1 MTNLQALYLV
11 LKNVDLNDV
20 ILDNF
25 LNQDESEY
33 EVDGKLYMILDIDGV
48 KELYKE
54 QIQERVNASKNIL
67 ISMGY
72 QDIESCIYW
81 NDVVSDLVNDVEF
94 DQIEGYLFIN
104 NIDDLYIFEVE

>member
-33 EVDGKLYMILDIDGV
+33 EVDGKLYIILDTNGV
-48 KELYKE
+48 KELCKK
-54 QIQERVNASKNIL
+54 QIQERVDVSKNIL
-67 ISMGY
+67 ILTGY